1 MGWGDVKL
9 GFWLGLALGWPL
21 CLPLLLIAF
30 VGGSVVALLLMW
42 LKLKGWKDTVP
53 FGTMLTAAAVATLL
67 VGQKLIDW
75 YLGLLG

>member
-30 VGGSVVALLLMW
+30 VGGSVVVLLLMW
-42 LKLKGWKDTVP
+42 LKLKGWKDAVP